1 MDEQPVTELRFLRA
15 HEKVCR
21 LIAVLEDATLDDIA
35 VWKIAVEE
43 AAKVLKVLNT
53 RMELRFK
60 PLEKRIEETERHLN
74 IHVGRLE
81 LVEGAAS
88 HEICLTP
95 APLVPE
101 GGLAITTA
109 PPGKFTVPERRYEP
123 KPLLSAPTIERFLQE
138 IDPKRRSKMSAES
151 GAIAKA
157 ESTLEGVAQM
167 AAEQTRAVVE
177 CNEKAGS
184 LIDRLRAIVDF
195 LETPEPQVASADK
208 VDPREDPCGRLA
220 SILAVQVET
229 LAATRIKLGGRL
241 SYADDLISH
250 IERLLSVPPQPDDV
264 PKLRFMDD
272 DNSALRKM

>member
-1 MDEQPVTELRFLRA
+1 M
-15 HEKVCR
+15 
-21 LIAVLEDATLDDIA
+21 DDIA

-60 PLEKRIEETERHLN
+60 PLEKRIEETERRLN
-74 IHVGRLE
+74 IHVGRMELLE
-81 LVEGAAS
+81 RGIGCLSPGSLVGEFYGKPFVETLMEQEDGP
-88 HEICLTP
+88 EIT
-95 APLVPE
+95 A
-101 GGLAITTA
+101 A

-123 KPLLSAPTIERFLQE
+123 KPLLSAPTHERFLQE

-167 AAEQTRAVVE
+167 AAEQTRAVGE
-177 CNEKAGS
+177 CNEKWRALS
-184 LIDRLRAIVDF
+184 DRLRAIVDF
-195 LETPEPQVASADK
+195 LEPPEPQVASADK